1 MDTVLVN
8 YINLLQSIV
17 RFEQW
22 EIEMIIKSIS
32 IKAVNKNTIIKH
44 ADCKA
49 KELYFVNK
57 GCIRTYYLDKNGDEY
72 TRNIAFAKSYCWAI
86 NFLNDLP
93 IHEYIEAIEDSELLT
108 FTKEKFNFLVNS
120 SQGFRKG
127 YMLALEKIAL
137 IYATRVETLIC
148 LNGKER
154 YQNLLLNSPDMILNV
169 SNKIVASYLGIT
181 EQSLSRIK
189 ASL

>member
-1 MDTVLVN
+1 
-8 YINLLQSIV
+8 
-17 RFEQW
+17 
-22 EIEMIIKSIS
+22 
-32 IKAVNKNTIIKH
+32 
-44 ADCKA
+44 
-49 KELYFVNK
+49 
-57 GCIRTYYLDKNGDEY
+57 
-72 TRNIAFAKSYCWAI
+72 
-86 NFLNDLP
+86 
-93 IHEYIEAIEDSELLT
+93 
-108 FTKEKFNFLVNS
+108 
-120 SQGFRKG
+120 
-127 YMLALEKIAL
+127 MLALEKIAL